1 MLNWRRTLK
10 YGVMLRGENFEI
22 ESETGVENLGFIT
35 TRFVKAKSPAEAEL
49 KAVEIIRTD
58 KALLNSLFKE
68 SKLEPKIYLE
78 KMWPERWWKPIRGG
92 GYTFYSME
100 ENG

>member
-1 MLNWRRTLK
+1 LK

-22 ESETGVENLGFIT
+22 ISETGVENLGFVT
-35 TRFVKAKSPAEAEL
+35 TRFVKAKTPEEAEL
-49 KAVEIIRTD
+49 IAVNMIRTD
-58 KALLNSLFKE
+58 KNLLKILSKE

-78 KMWPERWWKPIRGG
+78 EMWLARWWKRLGGG

-100 ENG
+100 SEK

>member
-1 MLNWRRTLK
+1 LK

-22 ESETGVENLGFIT
+22 SSESGVENLGFMT
-35 TRFVKAKSPAEAEL
+35 TRFVKAKSLEEAEL
-49 KAVEIIRTD
+49 LAVDMIRTD
-58 KALLNSLFKE
+58 SRLLEMLYKE

-78 KMWPERWWKPIRGG
+78 EMWQARWWKRLGGG

-100 ENG
+100 SEE